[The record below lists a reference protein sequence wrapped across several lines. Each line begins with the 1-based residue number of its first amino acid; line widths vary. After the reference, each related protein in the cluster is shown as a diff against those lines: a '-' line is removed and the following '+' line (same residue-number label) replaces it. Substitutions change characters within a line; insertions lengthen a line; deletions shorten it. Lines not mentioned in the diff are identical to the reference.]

1 MFLLKDRSIY
11 RIIHFFFL
19 KRYTVAFLGL
29 SSSSFTVS
37 TYWVLNIVGPEVIE
51 DILAMK
57 EGPTEGF
64 LRAKAEE

>member
-1 MFLLKDRSIY
+1 
-11 RIIHFFFL
+11 
-19 KRYTVAFLGL
+19 
-29 SSSSFTVS
+29 
-37 TYWVLNIVGPEVIE
+37 VLNIVGPEVIE